1 MKLLLEMKV
10 PCGESI
16 EQFGKNSVRHLVF
29 SRHCTC
35 NFGTLRGNEGIF
47 QCHAR
52 GPPRKDIP
60 STQKMSRKTLRFTPA
75 DIVRAIDGVEAA
87 GLQVCGVEITPTGVI
102 KMTRGLASI
111 SQLRKQP
118 PTPTLIP

>member
-29 SRHCTC
+29 SRHSTC
-35 NFGTLRGNEGIF
+35 NFGTLRGHEGIF

-52 GPPRKDIP
+52 VPPRKDIP
-60 STQKMSRKTLRFTPA
+60 SNQKMSRKTLRFTPA
-75 DIVRAIDGVEAA
+75 DIVRAIDGFEAA
-87 GLQVCGVEITPTGVI
+87 GLQVCGVEITPTGII
-102 KMTRGLASI
+102 KMTGGPTSI

>member
-29 SRHCTC
+29 SRHSTC

-47 QCHAR
+47 QCDAR
-52 GPPRKDIP
+52 VPPRKDIP
-60 STQKMSRKTLRFTPA
+60 SNQKMSRKTVRFTPA

-87 GLQVCGVEITPTGVI
+87 GLQVA
-102 KMTRGLASI
+102 ASK
-111 SQLRKQP
+111 SPQRA
-118 PTPTLIP
+118 